1 MSSRFTEQET
11 ESYYDAEDAIYRA
24 VWDED
29 GSVHWGYFDETTG
42 TDFLKGCANLDR
54 IMVDRGRIDAKAK
67 ALDLGCGNGTTAIWL
82 AGYAGCNVTGIDL
95 SGVRVDNAK
104 DARER
109 QEAQLRD
116 RLAFEKASA
125 TDLPFADGQFSHVWS
140 QAVIYH
146 VPDKRRVLSE
156 VYRVLADGGIFVFDD
171 LVKPTQ
177 QVSPEA
183 QRFVYD
189 RLLYDTEFSFE
200 SYQEAL
206 QAQGFEL
213 LEVEDISQH
222 LRQSYL
228 CLADRTP
235 KGDTSEHAEHYEWLT
250 EAYLGTAKAVEDNEL
265 GWGLYIC
272 RK

>member
-11 ESYYDAEDAIYRA
+11 ESYYDAEDAIYRTI
-24 VWDED
+24 WDED

-54 IMVDRGRIDAKAK
+54 IMVERGQISSDAR

-82 AGYAGCNVTGIDL
+82 AERTGCHVTGIDL
-95 SGVRVDNAK
+95 SGVRIDNAK
-104 DARER
+104 SARER
-109 QEAQLRD
+109 QEAGLRD

-125 TDLPFADGQFSHVWS
+125 TELPYADGQFSRVWS

-146 VPDKRRVLSE
+146 VPDKRAVLKE
-156 VYRVLADGGIFVFDD
+156 VYRVLEKGGLFVFDD
-171 LVKPTQ
+171 LVKPKQ
-177 QVSPEA
+177 QVSPQA
-183 QRFVYD
+183 QRFVYE

-200 SYQEAL
+200 SYQDAL
-206 QAQGFEL
+206 KAQGFEI
-213 LEVEDISQH
+213 LEAQDISSH

-250 EAYLGTAKAVEDNEL
+250 TAYLETARAVEKDEL